1 MATHFPAVDE
11 LILKIHTAVLTQA
24 GWSSL
29 VNDLFGVLGATSG
42 ALCRPSLNP
51 AQKPPWVHFLEIDA
65 EEALTPYAKHWGRH
79 DAWYLGALRT
89 GRAQM
94 GVVNQDAQLIERRD
108 FLKTGFYNEY
118 LKQLNIDRMINVCV
132 APPESSG
139 YGAAAISF
147 YRGVGQEPFSRQAVE
162 LLSHLAPHLCVA
174 TQNYWA
180 VRSFA
185 LLSSAKDSALD
196 SLSSALFA
204 LNDHGQVLY
213 ANRAGEELIRQK
225 RWVRLEKG
233 SLTAA
238 KNLVDNQQIAETLRR
253 ANTGVGCRLIVSERV
268 SAAQA
273 YVCAAPLLPGE
284 PLFLHGVHPAILVW
298 ITPITPPDAIQVLA
312 LLFGLTAAEQR
323 LLHRLVAGEEVATA
337 AETLGKSTNT
347 VRTQLKSIFRKT
359 GRKSQSQLL
368 LLVARVG
375 TLFMHGR

>member
-1 MATHFPAVDE
+1 MATHSPGVDE
-11 LILKIHTAVLTQA
+11 LILKIHTAALTQA

-29 VNDLFGVLGATSG
+29 VRGMFGRLGATSG

-51 AQKPPWVHFLEIDA
+51 AQSPPWVHCVEIDA

-89 GRAQM
+89 GRARL

-118 LKQLNIDRMINVCV
+118 LKQLNVDRMINVCV
-132 APPESSG
+132 APPESGG
-139 YGAAAISF
+139 YGAAAMSF

-185 LLSSAKDSALD
+185 LQSLAKDSALD

-204 LNDHGQVLY
+204 LNAQGEVLY
-213 ANRAGEELIRQK
+213 ANRAGEELIRRE

-233 SLTAA
+233 SLTVA
-238 KNLVDNQQIAETLRR
+238 KNLMDSQKIAGTLRR
-253 ANTGVGCRLIVSERV
+253 ANTGVGCRLIVSERR

-273 YVCAAPLLPGE
+273 YLCAAPLLPSE
-284 PLFLHGVHPAILVW
+284 PLFFPFVHPAILVW
-298 ITPITPPDAIQVLA
+298 VTPIAPPGAIRVLA
-312 LLFGLTAAEQR
+312 QLFGLTPAEQR
-323 LLHRLVAGEEVATA
+323 LLHRLLAGEELTMA
-337 AETLGKSTNT
+337 AAALGRSTNT
-347 VRTQLKSIFRKT
+347 ARSQLKSIFRKT

-375 TLFMHGR
+375 TLLVQGE